1 MKDRIGCYSARKKTL
16 GTNPDCGIWKV
27 ARPMIRVL
35 FVMLDLGAGG
45 AELSLLE
52 LLKRLDRSRVKPSLF
67 LLHRNG
73 MHLDQIGADM
83 DVSFGYEGNARMR
96 YHMLSILKKAVSLGS
111 RADVIVGSMEG
122 MPTYV
127 AWLAAKLLRKPIIG
141 WIRTELDEYLTLLP
155 GWNRRIAR
163 WLYPRCDAVV
173 VPSTGCLHSLSRV
186 THIPASRLRTI
197 HNAVDRSRVRALAA
211 ERLPAIGNTGQRRYV
226 LGIGRLLNAQKGFD
240 LLVRA
245 HAAVRSRG
253 INHDLVILGEGKDR
267 LALEKLAH
275 SLYVQDSLSMP
286 GFQRNPF
293 PWLQNARALVAPA
306 RVDGLGRI
314 FLEAIALGVP
324 VIGSPASGPT
334 EVLNYGDFGIVVK
347 HEDVD
352 SLADAIASILLD
364 DELHAR
370 YVKLSLERSRE
381 YAPMKS
387 VRQWEEL
394 LQGV

>member
-1 MKDRIGCYSARKKTL
+1 
-16 GTNPDCGIWKV
+16 
-27 ARPMIRVL
+27 
-35 FVMLDLGAGG
+35 
-45 AELSLLE
+45 
-52 LLKRLDRSRVKPSLF
+52 
-67 LLHRNG
+67 
-73 MHLDQIGADM
+73 
-83 DVSFGYEGNARMR
+83 
-96 YHMLSILKKAVSLGS
+96 
-111 RADVIVGSMEG
+111 
-122 MPTYV
+122 
-127 AWLAAKLLRKPIIG
+127 
-141 WIRTELDEYLTLLP
+141 
-155 GWNRRIAR
+155 
-163 WLYPRCDAVV
+163 
-173 VPSTGCLHSLSRV
+173 
-186 THIPASRLRTI
+186 
-197 HNAVDRSRVRALAA
+197 
-211 ERLPAIGNTGQRRYV
+211 V
-226 LGIGRLLNAQKGFD
+226 LGIGRLRNAQKGFD

-253 INHDLVILGEGKDR
+253 INHDLVILGEGEDR
-267 LALEKLAH
+267 LTLEKLAQ
-275 SLYVQDSLSMP
+275 SLNVQDSLSMP

-314 FLEAIALGVP
+314 LLEAIALGVP

-334 EVLNYGDFGIVVK
+334 EVLNYGDFGIVVN

-394 LQGV
+394 LCWLR

>member
-1 MKDRIGCYSARKKTL
+1 
-16 GTNPDCGIWKV
+16 
-27 ARPMIRVL
+27 MIRVL

-52 LLKRLDRSRVKPSLF
+52 LLKRLDRSRVKPSLL

-73 MHLDQIGADM
+73 IHLDKIGTDM

-96 YHMLSILKKAVSLGS
+96 YHMPSILKKAVSLGS

-141 WIRTELDEYLTLLP
+141 WIRTELDEQLTLLP

-163 WLYPRCDAVV
+163 WLYPRCNAVV
-173 VPSTGCLHSLSRV
+173 VPSGGCLHSLLRV
-186 THIPASRLRTI
+186 TDVPAARLRTI

-211 ERLPAIGNTGQRRYV
+211 ERLPAWGEVTGQRRYV

-245 HAAVRSRG
+245 HASVRSRG
-253 INHDLVILGEGKDR
+253 INHDLVILGEGEDR
-267 LALEKLAH
+267 LTLEKLAQ
-275 SLYVQDSLSMP
+275 SLDVQDSLSMP

-324 VIGSPASGPT
+324 VIGSPASGPM
-334 EVLNYGDFGIVVK
+334 EVLNYGDFGIVVN

-394 LQGV
+394 LSWLS